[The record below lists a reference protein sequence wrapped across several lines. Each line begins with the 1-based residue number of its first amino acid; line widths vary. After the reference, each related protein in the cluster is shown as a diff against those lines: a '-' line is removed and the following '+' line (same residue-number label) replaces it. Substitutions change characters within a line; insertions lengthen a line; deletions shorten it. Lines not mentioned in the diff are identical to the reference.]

1 VPRFMIER
9 TFGMRDEADMQNLG
23 ARSARIAADK
33 FPEIVWEHSH
43 IVSDSSGAIKS
54 FCVYSAP
61 NEQMVHDHAHML
73 GEHKIEGVYEIGGD
87 VTPADFRA

>member
-1 VPRFMIER
+1 MPRFMIER

-23 ARSARIAADK
+23 ARSARIAAEK
-33 FPEIVWEHSH
+33 FPQIVWEHSH
-43 IVSDSSGAIKS
+43 IVSDATGAIKS

-61 NEQMVHDHAHML
+61 HEQMVRDHAQML
-73 GEHKIEGVYEIGGD
+73 GEHRLECVYEIGGD

>member
-1 VPRFMIER
+1 MIER

-23 ARSARIAADK
+23 ARSARIASER

-73 GEHKIEGVYEIGGD
+73 GEHRIEGVYEIGGD

>member
-23 ARSARIAADK
+23 ARSARIASER

-73 GEHKIEGVYEIGGD
+73 GEHRIEGVYEIGGD

>member
-1 VPRFMIER
+1 MPRFMIER
-9 TFGMRDEADMQNLG
+9 TFGMRDEADMKNLG
-23 ARSARIAADK
+23 GRSARIASER

-73 GEHKIEGVYEIGGD
+73 GEHRIEGVYEIGGD